1 MELFREKQILF
12 PARINCVTLTCS
24 QIKPL
29 APQLKDADP
38 PMPLLQAAG
47 GMVSPTVVED
57 EGVDEGHPSQ
67 GRDSWLC
74 VCQNWY
80 GQEQRCLW
88 RSSCLG
94 MDEIHPRLALGCCG
108 DEGGGR
114 GRESLHVPET
124 GD

>member
-38 PMPLLQAAG
+38 PMPLLQAVG

-57 EGVDEGHPSQ
+57 EGVAADSIPGQRFPAVCLSELVRAGTALPVEEQ
-67 GRDSWLC
+67 LLGDGRDPPQAGTR
-74 VCQNWY
+74 V
-80 GQEQRCLW
+80 LW
-88 RSSCLG
+88 G
-94 MDEIHPRLALGCCG
+94 
-108 DEGGGR
+108 
-114 GRESLHVPET
+114 
-124 GD
+124 